1 METWLGAVVA
11 GLLVLGLILMA
22 AGMQGIGAAR
32 TLSYFRLRR
41 ERMVHAWTQVLLGI
55 GLAILAGLV
64 WLLGRPLVVSVA
76 NPSPTAPAAPRTPT
90 PSPTIRPLFTA
101 SLTETL
107 GLPAGSSNE
116 DLFNLLAS
124 PAASPT
130 PVATRDPDA
139 TPVYPAERI
148 TPPGP
153 LTVTPLPNAV
163 AGVIRLTT
171 QNECT
176 NRTLEG
182 QTTFQP
188 NTGPI
193 YALFDFNNWIANA
206 MWTEVWYF
214 NDTIIHIQ
222 SYYWQGSTGGC
233 AFVDYDNDGQPWRPG
248 DYEVQVWMGNTWME
262 RARFSIQP

>member
-1 METWLGAVVA
+1 MDDWFGAVMA
-11 GLLVLGLILMA
+11 ALLVLALVLVA
-22 AGMQGIGAAR
+22 AGLQGIGSAR
-32 TLSYFRLRR
+32 TMRYFRLRR
-41 ERMVHAWTQVLLGI
+41 ERMIQAWTQILLGI
-55 GLAILAGLV
+55 GLLAVAAIL
-64 WLLGRPLVVSVA
+64 WLTARPAIQAVTV
-76 NPSPTAPAAPRTPT
+76 PGTPTPAITATPT
-90 PSPTIRPLFTA
+90 PSPTIRPLTTV
-101 SLTETL
+101 SLAESL
-107 GLPAGSSNE
+107 GLPPHLTE
-116 DLFNLLAS
+116 EEIRNLLAS

-139 TPVYPAERI
+139 TPVFPADRI

-153 LTVTPLPNAV
+153 LTVTPWPNAV

-171 QNECT
+171 VNDCA
-176 NRTLEG
+176 NRSLQG
-182 QTTFQP
+182 QTVFKP
-188 NTGPI
+188 NAGTI

-206 MWTEVWYF
+206 MWTEVWLF
-214 NDTIIHIQ
+214 NDDIIHIQ